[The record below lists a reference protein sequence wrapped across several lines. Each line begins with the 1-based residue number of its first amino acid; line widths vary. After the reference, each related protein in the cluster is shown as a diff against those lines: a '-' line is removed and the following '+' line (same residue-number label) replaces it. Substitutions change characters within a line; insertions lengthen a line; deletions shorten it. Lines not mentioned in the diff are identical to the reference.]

1 MAARTPTIAP
11 AVCIPGLSAAG
22 PAMSVCP
29 QKPCASLWISW
40 ARLTQV
46 IERIE
51 IRAAD
56 RTGVSSGKHTPPH
69 GMTKVFTSVNSP
81 AFRSGTRIVSLFSF
95 GVFSFVMMLTWA
107 TVMSLPLLPLP

>member
-11 AVCIPGLSAAG
+11 ARLHSRTIGSGTGHVGLSTET
-22 PAMSVCP
+22 VR
-29 QKPCASLWISW
+29 KPVDIW
-40 ARLTQV
+40 ARLAQV

-95 GVFSFVMMLTWA
+95 GVFSFVMMLTRA
-107 TVMSLPLLPLP
+107 TVISLPLLPLP